1 MVCDCVSML
10 ARCKVETRG
19 KRTGV
24 FFFKMSK
31 GREATCYS
39 QQSNAVP
46 LPGLHCSNIK
56 MISREP
62 EVLSLEV
69 T

>member
-10 ARCKVETRG
+10 ARWKVETRG
-19 KRTGV
+19 KRTEV

-62 EVLSLEV
+62 EVLSPEV